1 MTEET
6 KPIKLGVYEAI
17 KNVMA
22 DMSKVGIAKEQKNV
36 SQGFKF
42 RGIDD
47 VYNSLSPALARHNLV
62 MLPYIVERQVTE
74 RQTRNGGVMLHVVL
88 VVDYTFVCSIDG
100 SFHTVRAYGEAM
112 DSGDKA
118 TNKAMA
124 SAYKYMCFQ
133 AFCIPIQ
140 GQGEDDAD
148 KITHIV
154 EVEGVD
160 SAKMELLIQAMEMVR
175 NNKEMTE
182 FKEKN
187 KEIFAGLTEKE
198 AKLYEDAKT
207 KHIAK
212 LIQIKAEAA

>member
-47 VYNSLSPALARHNLV
+47 VYNALSPALARHHLV
-62 MLPYIVERQVTE
+62 MLPFIQERQVTE
-74 RQTRNGGVMLHVVL
+74 RPTRNGGVMLHVVL
-88 VVDYTFVCSIDG
+88 VVDYTFVCSTDG

-118 TNKAMA
+118 TNKALA
-124 SAYKYMCFQ
+124 AAYKYMCFQ

-140 GQGEDDAD
+140 GQGEDADAE
-148 KITHIV
+148 THEIMSVDEAKLGALISVLQMV
-154 EVEGVD
+154 ENRADMD
-160 SAKMELLIQAMEMVR
+160 S
-175 NNKEMTE
+175 

-187 KEIFAGLTEKE
+187 KEMIDGLTAEE
-198 AKLYEDAKT
+198 RVRFV
-207 KHIAK
+207 
-212 LIQIKAEAA
+212 KAHKDHVESLKSKAPKAA